1 MFCIFY
7 SEHIQNNK
15 LIIDIIG
22 IHFEIIVCI
31 YID

>member
-15 LIIDIIG
+15 LIIDIIE